1 MIVNT
6 APFDVTGHPA
16 TSVPAGLVDGLP
28 AGLMIIGR
36 HFDDGTCL
44 RVAHAFEQAVGG
56 FPAPPVAVAVG
67 RRVVNGVHDL
77 GGTDGLGPVVVEEN
91 EPVWHAEWEKAAFGM
106 FPFPFAAGF
115 FGVDQFR
122 YGIEQM
128 HPAEYLAS
136 RYYEHWLHT
145 AEHYTTAAGAIDP
158 AEIERRTAYYLEHPD
173 EPLPDTKNPELL
185 AFVDAAVKNGVDP
198 RRESDA
204 AAKYAVGDRVR
215 VTDDSPLGHTRKAR
229 YIRGK
234 TGEVV
239 LAHGTFVYPDSAG
252 NGHGDDPQHV
262 YTIRFDAAHLWGAG
276 IGDPNASVYVDAVG
290 ALSRARWRPIMTS
303 TESPPP
309 VSGSFPR
316 TEEEIAARVKA
327 IESIMIEKGIMTT
340 EAVDR
345 FAEIYENEVGP
356 QLGAAVVAK
365 AWSDDA
371 FRERLVANA
380 TAACAEL
387 GIGGLQGE
395 DMIVV
400 EDTDTVHNVIVCTL
414 CSCYPWPV
422 LGLPPNWYKYPAYR
436 SRIVREPRAVLRDD
450 FGYDVPDSVEIRVWD
465 SSAELRYWVLPQRPA
480 GTDGMTEAELAALV
494 TRDSMI
500 GVGRPASPGTPA
512 P

>member
-1 MIVNT
+1 
-6 APFDVTGHPA
+6 
-16 TSVPAGLVDGLP
+16 
-28 AGLMIIGR
+28 
-36 HFDDGTCL
+36 
-44 RVAHAFEQAVGG
+44 
-56 FPAPPVAVAVG
+56 
-67 RRVVNGVHDL
+67 
-77 GGTDGLGPVVVEEN
+77 
-91 EPVWHAEWEKAAFGM
+91 
-106 FPFPFAAGF
+106 
-115 FGVDQFR
+115 
-122 YGIEQM
+122 
-128 HPAEYLAS
+128 
-136 RYYEHWLHT
+136 
-145 AEHYTTAAGAIDP
+145 
-158 AEIERRTAYYLEHPD
+158 
-173 EPLPDTKNPELL
+173 
-185 AFVDAAVKNGVDP
+185 
-198 RRESDA
+198 
-204 AAKYAVGDRVR
+204 
-215 VTDDSPLGHTRKAR
+215 
-229 YIRGK
+229 
-234 TGEVV
+234 
-239 LAHGTFVYPDSAG
+239 
-252 NGHGDDPQHV
+252 
-262 YTIRFDAAHLWGAG
+262 
-276 IGDPNASVYVDAVG
+276 
-290 ALSRARWRPIMTS
+290 MTS
-303 TESPPP
+303 TQSPPP

-345 FAEIYENEVGP
+345 FAEIYESEVGP
-356 QLGAAVVAK
+356 QLGATVVAK
-365 AWSDDA
+365 AWSDDK

-380 TAACAEL
+380 TKACAEL

-400 EDTDTVHNVIVCTL
+400 EETDTVHNVIGCTL